1 MCQITYRYPR
11 TQRRSVH
18 QPSRSRRRAGA
29 CSWPYQCE
37 HACRA
42 TVSTSPPSIY
52 ESFKVFGEP
61 YWTISGRIGAENTV
75 GRGWEAPEG
84 LPAAV
89 AIETVGREAI
99 IAGRC
104 RGEVEDP
111 ISLSRGASQLG
122 VDFFRLVRKCGGAA
136 NPKPFLPYVG

>member
-1 MCQITYRYPR
+1 M
-11 TQRRSVH
+11 
-18 QPSRSRRRAGA
+18 
-29 CSWPYQCE
+29 
-37 HACRA
+37 
-42 TVSTSPPSIY
+42 
-52 ESFKVFGEP
+52 
-61 YWTISGRIGAENTV
+61 